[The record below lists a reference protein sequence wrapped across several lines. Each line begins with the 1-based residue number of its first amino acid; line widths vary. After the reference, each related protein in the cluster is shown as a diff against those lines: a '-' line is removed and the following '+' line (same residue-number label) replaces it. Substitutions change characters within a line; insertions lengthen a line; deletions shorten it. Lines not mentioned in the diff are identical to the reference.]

1 MVIGD
6 LGSGTGVTSIAAAL
20 LFPDSV
26 VICTDGCDP
35 VVELAKENCSKCIVK
50 KRSRTNE
57 NEFSLP
63 SENYNDIG
71 RYRIGTSSIRVS
83 KYWWGDGTIL
93 NELRKHDNTATEA
106 SFDILLI
113 SDCVLP
119 KLYPIE
125 PLIDALDECMTASTI
140 AIVTFEYRYFP
151 KYDPKTFFF
160 DLASKRGFHVRQVP
174 LEEQH
179 SIYSVDD
186 IEVWEIRKKDL

>member
-1 MVIGD
+1 M
-6 LGSGTGVTSIAAAL
+6 
-20 LFPDSV
+20 
-26 VICTDGCDP
+26 ICTDGCDP

-50 KRSRTNE
+50 KRSLCNE
-57 NEFSLP
+57 NERTFA
-63 SENYNDIG
+63 SETGHEHNHDNGLYK
-71 RYRIGTSSIRVS
+71 IGTSSIRVS

-93 NELRKHDNTATEA
+93 DELRKHNDTCSGTAA

-151 KYDPKTFFF
+151 KYDPKTYFC
-160 DLASKRGFHVRQVP
+160 DLASKKGFHVRQVP

-179 SIYSVDD
+179 PIYSVDD
-186 IEVWEIRKKDL
+186 IEVWEIRRIDEETLTRETS